1 MKESKIRKWLIW
13 GAIILLFPA
22 LLINL
27 DLLAMI
33 DDEGLRSLVALEMKL
48 SQNYIIPTVHG
59 SFYYYKPPLY
69 NWILLAFFELS
80 GTINELVARLP
91 TVIAVMGYGATI
103 YYFTRQYFDQKMAF
117 LNAFVFITCGRILF
131 WDSML
136 ALIDITYSWV
146 TFASFMVIFHFFQK
160 GQFWK
165 LFLWSYFLA
174 GVGFM
179 LKGVPSVLFQGLTL
193 VAYFAYRRQFK
204 KLFTWPNYVGAIMF
218 LLILGAY
225 YGYYNQ
231 YNSLDK
237 PLSHLM
243 DRATE
248 RTFVGNNIFNTI
260 KHLFSFPFEMTYHF
274 LPWSLFII
282 YFFKKGVIQKIKE
295 NEFIAFNL
303 IVFLVNIPVYW
314 VSPEIYPRY
323 ILMLAPL
330 LFCVHLHLHNWHQND
345 RTWQYKSFYW
355 LFAGV
360 CVLLSIGSFVPI
372 FLERTQ
378 VNTYLLP
385 KTLSISLL
393 LIVLSYWYLK
403 YKTEQ
408 LIILVVVL
416 LVVRIAFN
424 WWVLPDRNRN
434 DYGDEVRLSAKQVG
448 RDFADQKLFIYK
460 NSEMQNTISFYL
472 TNERRQIIRRQFDNF
487 DKDAIYIIEPEE
499 YPDVTYEKVGELKL
513 RHGRLIHDLG
523 ILK

>member
-1 MKESKIRKWLIW
+1 METLKIRNGLFW
-13 GAIILLFPA
+13 GAVIFLFPA

-48 SQNYIIPTVHG
+48 SGNYIIPTVHG

-69 NWILLAFFELS
+69 NWILLAFFELT
-80 GTINELVARLP
+80 GTINELVARIP
-91 TVIAVMGYGATI
+91 TVLAVLGYGGTI
-103 YYFTRQYFDQKMAF
+103 YYFTRKYFDQKMAF

-165 LFLWSYFLA
+165 LFLWSYSLA
-174 GVGFM
+174 GIGFM

-193 VAYFAYRRQFK
+193 VAYFTYRRQFK
-204 KLFTWPNYVGAIMF
+204 KLFTWPNYVGAILF
-218 LLILGAY
+218 LLILGFY

-231 YNSLDK
+231 YNALEE
-237 PLSHLM
+237 PLAHLM
-243 DRATE
+243 GRATE
-248 RTFVGNNIFNTI
+248 RTFVGQHILMTI
-260 KHLFSFPFEMTYHF
+260 KHLFSFPFEMIYHF
-274 LPWSLFII
+274 LPWALFVV
-282 YFFKKGVIQKIKE
+282 YFFRKGILQKVQE

-303 IVFLVNIPVYW
+303 VVFLANIPVYW

-323 ILMLAPL
+323 LLMLAPL
-330 LFCVHLHLHNWHQND
+330 IFSVYLYLHDWHKKNDTVH
-345 RTWQYKSFYW
+345 YKALYW

-360 CVLLSIGSFVPI
+360 CALISIGSFALL

-378 VNTYLLP
+378 LNPYFLP
-385 KTLSISLL
+385 KAIFLILL
-393 LIVLSYWYLK
+393 LGGLAYCYLK
-403 YKTEQ
+403 YKSEQ
-408 LIILVVVL
+408 LVILVVFL
-416 LVVRIAFN
+416 LGIRIAFN
-424 WWVLPDRNRN
+424 WFVLPDRNRN
-434 DYGDEVRLSAKQVG
+434 DYGDEVRISAKQVG
-448 RDFADQKLFIYK
+448 RDFIGQKLFIYK

-472 TNERRQIIRRQFDNF
+472 TNERRKIVTRQFEDFKN
-487 DKDAIYIIEPEE
+487 DAIYIIEPKE
-499 YPDVTYEKVGELKL
+499 YPELEYEKVGELKL

-523 ILK
+523 KLK